1 MFIYLIPNTECNTEM
16 ISALASALFDVSDSF
31 EIKVFPRLLSGLS
44 NFRERKL
51 RTP

>member
-1 MFIYLIPNTECNTEM
+1 MFIYLIPNTECITEM

-31 EIKVFPRLLSGLS
+31 EINVFPRLPSGLS
-44 NFRERKL
+44 SFREHIL